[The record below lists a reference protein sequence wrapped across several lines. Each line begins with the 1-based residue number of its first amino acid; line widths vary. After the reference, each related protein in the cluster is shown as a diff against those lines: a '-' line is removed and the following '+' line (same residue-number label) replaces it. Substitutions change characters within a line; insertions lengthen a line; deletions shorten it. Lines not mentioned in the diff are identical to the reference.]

1 MRAPRRLSIGG
12 EPRCFASARL
22 FEDEVVK
29 VENRVEGLN
38 LGAGRHIAPQSQ
50 VGEKLFQLFL
60 AGEVRRDLTQ
70 GRDVTAKPEDV
81 TVLRGKCFVLPTDD
95 LTHPFKGLSCIHSF

>member
-1 MRAPRRLSIGG
+1 MLCVGQ
-12 EPRCFASARL
+12 RL
-22 FEDEVVK
+22 FEYELLK
-29 VENRVEGLN
+29 VQNRMEGLI
-38 LGAGRHIAPQSQ
+38 LSAGRHITPQSQ

-81 TVLRGKCFVLPTDD
+81 TVLRRKCFVLPTDD